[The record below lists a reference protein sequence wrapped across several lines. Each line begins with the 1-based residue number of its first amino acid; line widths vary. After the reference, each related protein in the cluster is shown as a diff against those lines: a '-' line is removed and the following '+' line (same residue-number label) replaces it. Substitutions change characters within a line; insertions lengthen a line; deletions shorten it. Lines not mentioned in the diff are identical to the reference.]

1 MLPAGVRHSKRL
13 FRPCLTGK
21 LGTETQESELK
32 REYEKLELGC
42 RLLLP
47 CGHAVGAEAH
57 CSMTESANSYQS
69 LYLYSGGKSVHVV
82 PCASFVLPTWPCPS
96 TNNNEPRHRADG
108 DRNGCIRV
116 LLLSTTTTPATAPPI
131 AFEPWLL
138 PARQQP
144 APSNQH
150 PKVRPAVGSRGA
162 FAVACAVCAA
172 CRGRT
177 GPHHHPW
184 PLATCICANGEMMLR
199 GNDRSRRRLQQQE
212 EREQEEEGQQDSH
225 CRH

>member
-96 TNNNEPRHRADG
+96 TNNNEHPDTGQTGTATGAFVSSCSQPPRHRRQHRQLRSNHGFFRRASSQRRPISIPRYVPQWARG
-108 DRNGCIRV
+108 VHLPLCALCARRAEAGPGHITI
-116 LLLSTTTTPATAPPI
+116 LGLS
-131 AFEPWLL
+131 L
-138 PARQQP
+138 R
-144 APSNQH
+144 
-150 PKVRPAVGSRGA
+150 A
-162 FAVACAVCAA
+162 FAL
-172 CRGRT
+172 T
-177 GPHHHPW
+177 GK
-184 PLATCICANGEMMLR
+184 
-199 GNDRSRRRLQQQE
+199 
-212 EREQEEEGQQDSH
+212 
-225 CRH
+225 